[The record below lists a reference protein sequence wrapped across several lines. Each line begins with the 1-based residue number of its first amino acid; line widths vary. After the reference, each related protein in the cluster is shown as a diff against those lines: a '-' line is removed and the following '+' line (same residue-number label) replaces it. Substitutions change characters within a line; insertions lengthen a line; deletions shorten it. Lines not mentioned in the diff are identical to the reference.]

1 MLTYIKSILIFLFVL
16 NIIGYILIVLRE
28 KMYLKN
34 NIIFIDNK
42 HVTSQH
48 LEKADMK
55 EFELDGTRVKAGDEI
70 KVITKTKDKFAGILI
85 GAIRKERAILMVTHK
100 NEIKQLKI
108 DNIIE
113 FKIISKYG
121 QFFNF

>member
-1 MLTYIKSILIFLFVL
+1 
-16 NIIGYILIVLRE
+16 
-28 KMYLKN
+28 
-34 NIIFIDNK
+34 
-42 HVTSQH
+42 
-48 LEKADMK
+48 MK
-55 EFELDGTRVKAGDEI
+55 EFELNGNRVKAGDEI